1 MHELLIVGIVLI
13 VGTFMGHVANR
24 LRLPR
29 ISGYLVAGMLMSPN
43 LTGWVPHEMLTESLA
58 TLVDLGLALIVFAI
72 GGSLKVRDFRSLGL
86 QIILVSAFGGLMAFG
101 LTAVL
106 FTAVVPSVAHVEGL
120 SPSFLQTYLPVA
132 LLLGAIACAT
142 APGAI
147 LAVIREVKARGPMTT
162 MLMGVIALDNI
173 LAILL
178 FGFAAT
184 TAAFLTVSSSPSAF
198 NPGQFLGFHLL
209 QLFMAIAVGA
219 GAGALMPL
227 AIRDIQRME
236 ILFVVVSGFVLG
248 CAGLAKTFDLSL
260 PISCMVL
267 GFVAVNFSVKEDAVL
282 DVFLPIDEL
291 VFTLFFAV
299 AGMHVSLSVIYA
311 AGPWVPFIL
320 VGWFGG
326 KVLGARLGGI
336 VSRAPKK
343 AARFIGWALT
353 PKAGV
358 TMGLVLTVGHYLPNP
373 WLVEV
378 IINAV
383 LASTII
389 NELVTPLLVKRS
401 LLKAGEDRGDRVK
414 RRRRAA
420 A

>member
-1 MHELLIVGIVLI
+1 MHVLLIIGIVLI
-13 VGTFMGHVANR
+13 VGTFMGHAANR
-24 LRLPR
+24 VRLPR

-43 LTGWVPHEMLTESLA
+43 LTGWVPHEMLSESLA

-72 GGSLKVRDFRSLGL
+72 GGSLKIRDFRSLGR
-86 QIILVSAFGGLMAFG
+86 QIITVSACGGLMAFG
-101 LTAVL
+101 LTVVL
-106 FTAVVPSVAHVEGL
+106 FTTVVPSVASVEGL
-120 SPSFLQTYLPVA
+120 SPSFLRTYLPVA
-132 LLLGAIACAT
+132 LLLGSIACAT

-147 LAVIREVKARGPMTT
+147 LAVVRELKARGPMTT

-173 LAILL
+173 LAIML

-184 TAAFLTVSSSPSAF
+184 TAAFLTASSPSAF
-198 NPGQFLGFHLL
+198 NAGQFLGFHLV
-209 QLFMAIAVGA
+209 QLLMAVAVGA
-219 GAGALMPL
+219 GVGALMPL
-227 AIRDIQRME
+227 AIRDIKRME

-248 CAGLAKTFDLSL
+248 CAGLAKTFSLSL

-267 GFVAVNFSVKEDAVL
+267 GFVAVNFSVKEEAVV

-291 VFTLFFAV
+291 VFTLFFAI
-299 AGMHVSLSVIYA
+299 AGMHVSLTVIYA
-311 AGPWVPFIL
+311 AGIWVPFIL
-320 VGWFGG
+320 VGWFAG

-336 VSRAPKK
+336 ISRAPKK

-358 TMGLVLTVGHYLPNP
+358 TMGLVLTVGRYLPDR

-401 LLKAGEDRGDRVK
+401 LLLAGEDRGDRAK
-414 RRRRAA
+414 RRRKAA